1 MREHVLLEIASC
13 FAGIIALSAFKRILS
28 RMRENVILEGASLFA
43 GIIALSAFER
53 ILP

>member
-1 MREHVLLEIASC
+1 MVLEVASI
-13 FAGIIALSAFKRILS
+13 FASIVTLSAFERFLS
-28 RMRENVILEGASLFA
+28 RMRENMVLEVASCFA